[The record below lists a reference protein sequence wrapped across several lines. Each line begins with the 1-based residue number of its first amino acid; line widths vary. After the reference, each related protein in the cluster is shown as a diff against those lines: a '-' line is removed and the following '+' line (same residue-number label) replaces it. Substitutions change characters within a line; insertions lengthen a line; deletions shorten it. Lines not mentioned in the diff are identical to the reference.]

1 MTVIRFPDQSSSD
14 YEFAFDIP
22 HIPDLTR
29 GYTDKDIFKLC
40 EQVSLLRWTF
50 LRLIIL
56 GPSKMPAAFADKEV
70 L

>member
-40 EQVSLLRWTF
+40 EQVSLLR
-50 LRLIIL
+50 
-56 GPSKMPAAFADKEV
+56 
-70 L
+70 